1 MLRPTFFKK
10 VEKRACQAPTMC
22 VIYCP
27 ALGAT
32 ETTPKQ
38 KEQMKWAFG
47 SGGEH
52 FLHTE
57 GVTSSNLVTPTISF
71 LGSSTAEHSA
81 VNR

>member
-1 MLRPTFFKK
+1 MR
-10 VEKRACQAPTMC
+10 
-22 VIYCP
+22 VIYRF
-27 ALGAT
+27 ALESTVFGD
-32 ETTPKQ
+32 ESEIQ
-38 KEQMKWAFG
+38 WAFG

-57 GVTSSNLVTPTISF
+57 GVTSSNLVTPTIVF